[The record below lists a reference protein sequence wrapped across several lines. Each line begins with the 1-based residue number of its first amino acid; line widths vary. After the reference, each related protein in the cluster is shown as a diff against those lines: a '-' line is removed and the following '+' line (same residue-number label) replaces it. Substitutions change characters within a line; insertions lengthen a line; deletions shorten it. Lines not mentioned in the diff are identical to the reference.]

1 MFRLIKVNNVEIPTP
16 SECTVSV
23 FDIYESTDRDST
35 GTIHLDYIATKNKLE
50 CTWSYLSQEDLTS
63 LLNTIKAISF
73 NVTYKDP
80 ATGKDVT
87 KNMYK
92 GDRTIPILDVID
104 GKNRYKD
111 FKVNFIEL

>member
-1 MFRLIKVNNVEIPTP
+1 MIKVNNVEIPTP